1 MECFLYNSRPQTL
14 KYYKMENEKV
24 VSVLN
29 DLLTKNYDA
38 EKGYKEAG
46 EKIEHTSLKSYFDNQ
61 AQNRYDFGHQIKAL
75 ISKYGG
81 KPDKGTSVVGDLHRT
96 WIAIRDAF
104 SDGDKAIYDEAI
116 RGEEAFSS
124 EYGEVLADEVLPQDV
139 RDMVKMQK
147 DSVDKALTNLRTM
160 EGFAT

>member
-1 MECFLYNSRPQTL
+1 
-14 KYYKMENEKV
+14 MENSNV

-38 EKGYKEAG
+38 EKGYQEAA

-61 AQNRYDFGHQIKAL
+61 AKNRYDFGHQIKAL

-81 KPDKGTSVVGDLHRT
+81 EPDKGTSIAGDLHRT

-104 SDGDKAIYDEAI
+104 ASGDNAIYDECI
-116 RGEEAFSS
+116 RGEEAFSN

-139 RDMVKMQK
+139 RDIVKTQK
-147 DSVDKALTNLRTM
+147 DSVDRALASLKVM
-160 EGFAT
+160 EGFTS

>member
-1 MECFLYNSRPQTL
+1 
-14 KYYKMENEKV
+14 MENDKV

-38 EKGYKEAG
+38 EKGYKEAA
-46 EKIEHTSLKSYFDNQ
+46 EKIQHATLKSYFNDQ

-81 KPDKGTSVVGDLHRT
+81 EPDKGTSVAGDLHRT

-104 SDGDKAIYDEAI
+104 TNGDEAIYAECI
-116 RGEEAFSS
+116 RGEEAFSE
-124 EYGEVLADEVLPQDV
+124 EYGEVLHLENVPQDV
-139 RDMVKMQK
+139 KDLVQTQK
-147 DSVDKALTNLRTM
+147 NSVDKALASLKVM
-160 EGFAT
+160 EGFTS

>member
-1 MECFLYNSRPQTL
+1 
-14 KYYKMENEKV
+14 MENSKV

-38 EKGYKEAG
+38 EKGYQEAA

-61 AQNRYDFGHQIKAL
+61 AKNRYDFGHQIKAL

-81 KPDKGTSVVGDLHRT
+81 EPDKGTSIAGDLHRT

-104 SDGDKAIYDEAI
+104 ASGDNAICDECI
-116 RGEEAFSS
+116 RGEEAFSN

-139 RDMVKMQK
+139 RDMVKTQK
-147 DSVDKALTNLRTM
+147 DSVDRALASLKVM
-160 EGFAT
+160 EGFTS